1 MKLPERHR
9 ACQRTQGW
17 EQRCH
22 LARSNLGG
30 GATWPGECFLK
41 AALGTDETSGAGEG
55 GGR

>member
-41 AALGTDETSGAGEG
+41 AALGTDETSGAT
-55 GGR
+55 